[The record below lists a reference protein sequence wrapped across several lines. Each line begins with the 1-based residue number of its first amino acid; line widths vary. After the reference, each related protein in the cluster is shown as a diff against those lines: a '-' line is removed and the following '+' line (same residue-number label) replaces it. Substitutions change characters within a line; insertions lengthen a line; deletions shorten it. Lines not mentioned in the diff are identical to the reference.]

1 MSEHLW
7 MYEGVTEY
15 FAIFSNQSRIN
26 PWRRILFA
34 HGRKIE
40 NANGLN
46 DTMPFTTMSANVL
59 TEPYKAILELRKG
72 ALIGM
77 CIDIIIREKKW
88 WKRNSWFDAKLSIEY
103 GVAKPFDDADLFLQK

>member
-59 TEPYKAILELRKG
+59 TEPYKAIHYEKAHLLV
-72 ALIGM
+72 

-103 GVAKPFDDADLFLQK
+103 GVAKPFDDADLLQK